1 MFAFVAIDFNIHA
14 HELGIKLDNNSFRF
28 GAIPLTR
35 LHFIIHVREFVDANL
50 TLALDGGSG
59 NKEATRQRHT
69 KTKSKVTTQFL
80 LDPSR
85 CDAHGSEILSAN
97 YVPGNIQCNRFAHAH
112 LP

>member
-1 MFAFVAIDFNIHA
+1 MHLRINPIKSVVRTNMFAFVAIDFNIHA

-59 NKEATRQRHT
+59 NEDMLPASPISKQR
-69 KTKSKVTTQFL
+69 KSTDKKVNDQ
-80 LDPSR
+80 R
-85 CDAHGSEILSAN
+85 K
-97 YVPGNIQCNRFAHAH
+97 Q
-112 LP
+112 